1 MNLKKKK
8 LNGFKILSIFSLL
21 ILIFY
26 FFISS
31 GSLSS
36 TSVIFAAPTIINE
49 KTSISLPSGS
59 QVYIYGAVTGGASP
73 TGALANNEIRYQTVT
88 DANGNVAAELAMTSS
103 DSNSFGTSCLNYA
116 IGGIGVSDFASYNV
130 VYGYNNSYG
139 ADSVSV
145 QFNLP
150 NSASLIIMA
159 LASGGQNIVTVSGI
173 PGLSV
178 EASNNNGNEGFLIGI
193 ASLSAGNYTLTETSS
208 SSSIPGPGNMVD
220 FVGIYEFFESQVS
233 QLSAVSSVPLWAFN
247 GAYADYNMELSYNG
261 VPLSI
266 PVDFNISNVNDNAG
280 TFYVY
285 TSYGGSLTYLSYG
298 TTATFSS
305 PSPFPAISQSDL
317 SYLNSGVT
325 PPDMQGAQVK
335 TGISVCDIPK

>member
-1 MNLKKKK
+1 M
-8 LNGFKILSIFSLL
+8 
-21 ILIFY
+21 
-26 FFISS
+26 
-31 GSLSS
+31 
-36 TSVIFAAPTIINE
+36 
-49 KTSISLPSGS
+49 
-59 QVYIYGAVTGGASP
+59 
-73 TGALANNEIRYQTVT
+73 ANNEIRYQTVT

-116 IGGIGVSDFASYNV
+116 IGGIGVSDFASYN
-130 VYGYNNSYG
+130 NSYG

-159 LASGGQNIVTVSGI
+159 LASGQNIVTVSGI

-298 TTATFSS
+298 TTSTFSS

-335 TGISVCDIPK
+335 TGISVSVPAGTFNTIEISQNGLTLYVDPTSGLLVKAVGNVFQSSSGYILDLYHHRNSYYYCGDCHFDNVEKEEKIGERKCSKRGDFR